1 MFRLIKV
8 RFEDVQ
14 TNQANVC
21 RCSNQSSKGLQVFK
35 SIKQWFVDVQINQAK
50 VRSVPSSIQQDPLTR
65 TRMDSPVHWQTR
77 PLIVP
82 SALLQLWPEVWLD
95 SKSNGVYSETSSQG
109 QCRPMPWLYVISLF
123 LLLFILL
130 KTTTCL
136 RPNVNQS
143 RGQYDR
149 STYHHSLSFR
159 ARILSWTFMSD
170 ILDLIDI
177 VLLCP
182 TSLYDNQSIK
192 QTSKDLKMFKSVKQR
207 FIHVDV

>member
-1 MFRLIKV
+1 MFKPIKQRFVDVQIHQAKVFRCSNQTGKCLLMFRSIKV

-109 QCRPMPWLYVISLF
+109 QCRPMPWLYVISLS
-123 LLLFILL
+123 LLIFILI

-136 RPNVNQS
+136 RQNVNQS

-149 STYHHSLSFR
+149 STYRH
-159 ARILSWTFMSD
+159 
-170 ILDLIDI
+170 
-177 VLLCP
+177 
-182 TSLYDNQSIK
+182 
-192 QTSKDLKMFKSVKQR
+192 
-207 FIHVDV
+207 

>member
-1 MFRLIKV
+1 M
-8 RFEDVQ
+8 
-14 TNQANVC
+14 
-21 RCSNQSSKGLQVFK
+21 FK

-207 FIHVDV
+207 FIDV